1 MFKFWEKMKIKGK
14 LNIGYLIVIGFM
26 VISGIFSMMGM
37 NTLHQNVNGYIN
49 GSQKADTA
57 VKNCRINVNIAART
71 IREMVLAE
79 DADAYA
85 DYRGSV
91 EKSIGEIDQ
100 NLQVL
105 GETGMIEDSLF
116 QSYNDALQEWQAIGY
131 SIMETIEAGNGQEA
145 VDMIFAQCKPALD
158 KAVGIAKEIDTVTNE
173 LKQEAVEESQL
184 VFALNLVLIILFVAI
199 AVLAAAVIAKKIV
212 NSIIVPLGKIEEV
225 TRELS
230 QGNLHVELDYAS
242 QDELGNAAASLRE
255 SVKTLS
261 SYVDDIDR
269 AMQEFSNG
277 NFDVQ
282 PNVEW
287 KGDFVGILNAFM
299 MFEKS
304 MSDTVR
310 GIQRV
315 ADQVKNGAEQVS
327 ESSMDLARGATEQAG
342 ITEELTATIQE
353 VSQQVFDNAENARS
367 VSEKV
372 QSVSGELLSGNQ
384 KMQEMVESMGEIN
397 NSSREIG
404 KIIETINDIATQ
416 TNLLALNASI
426 EAARAGEAGKGFAV
440 VADQVSLLAAQSAN
454 AAKES
459 TLLIESSVS
468 AVQKGMVIAEETAR
482 QLEEVV
488 SGARVIDT
496 SVNEIAE
503 ALGAQEDVF
512 AQINQGVGHIND
524 VVQTNSA
531 TSEECAA
538 ASQEMSSQASGLE
551 GLIRRFKVAK
561 FDE

>member
-26 VISGIFSMMGM
+26 VISGIFSMMGI

-71 IREMVLAE
+71 IREMVLAQ

-353 VSQQVFDNAENARS
+353 VSQQVFDNAENAKN
-367 VSEKV
+367 VSERV

-397 NSSREIG
+397 KSSHEIG